1 MGRWA
6 GVRPY
11 CSSNNGKS
19 RTGKQLEGQA
29 RSLTQRLV
37 PVLWAC
43 QEGRAEFM
51 RWIRDPVELASP
63 STVAGVVGRIR
74 DRIAEHHG
82 LDERLI
88 FKPRHRGQWEDT
100 EA

>member
-1 MGRWA
+1 
-6 GVRPY
+6 
-11 CSSNNGKS
+11 
-19 RTGKQLEGQA
+19 
-29 RSLTQRLV
+29 
-37 PVLWAC
+37 
-43 QEGRAEFM
+43 
-51 RWIRDPVELASP
+51 
-63 STVAGVVGRIR
+63 VAGVVGRIR